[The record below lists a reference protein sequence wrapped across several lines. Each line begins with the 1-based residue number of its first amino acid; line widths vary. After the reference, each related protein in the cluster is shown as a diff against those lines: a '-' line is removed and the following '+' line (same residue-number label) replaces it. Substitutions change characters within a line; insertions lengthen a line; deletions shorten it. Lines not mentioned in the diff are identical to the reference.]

1 LSGENYNIGLN
12 IGVESSMNVE
22 KIINE
27 ISTELKGT
35 PGIVGVVLGGSRARG
50 TNHATSD
57 IDIGIYYDESAG
69 FDVEAV
75 SKIATKLDDDHRENL
90 VTSLG
95 EWGAWINGGGWIVVQ
110 GYHVDLI
117 FRDIKKVSQVIND
130 CLKGKVST
138 HYHTGHPH
146 AYLNVMYMGEIS
158 ISKTLFERT
167 NQISDLKAKTMPYPK
182 VLKDATIDY
191 FMFEASFS
199 LMFAKDTVDKDDISY
214 VMGHCFRTI
223 SCLNQV
229 LFALNEE
236 YCINEKKAVRM
247 IDNFS
252 IKPKSYKQ
260 SIDKIV
266 TLISSDPDR
275 TREGIEMLQQLIS
288 ETEMLLSKG

>member
-1 LSGENYNIGLN
+1 
-12 IGVESSMNVE
+12 MFW
-22 KIINE
+22 
-27 ISTELKGT
+27 ELKADDCGKHNRYHT
-35 PGIVGVVLGGSRARG
+35 YGIKRCARCCWSSFRRSRARG
-50 TNHATSD
+50 TNQPTSD

-69 FDVEAV
+69 FDVNKI

-90 VTSLG
+90 VTALG

-117 FRDIKKVSQVIND
+117 FRDIKRVSQVIDD
-130 CLKGKVST
+130 CLEGRVAT

-158 ISKTLFERT
+158 ICNILFERAK
-167 NQISDLKAKTMPYPK
+167 QISDLKAKTSPYPQP
-182 VLKDATIDY
+182 LKDAIIGY

-199 LMFAKDTVDKDDISY
+199 LMFAKDNVDKDDISY

-247 IDNFS
+247 IESFNK
-252 IKPKSYKQ
+252 KPKNYKK
-260 SIDKIV
+260 SIDQIV
-266 TLISSDPDR
+266 TLISSDPNN
-275 TREGIEMLQQLIS
+275 TTEGVNMLHHLIS
-288 ETEMLLSKG
+288 ETEMIRKQISS